1 MNESLPDV
9 AAYEKE
15 LEKTEDKYKKGKLS
29 DTTFESICE
38 DLNKKIEEGHDY
50 RFVGKVGQ
58 FTPVKPGKGG
68 GLLMRGKD
76 GKYAAAQGSTGYR
89 FLESDMVNADGNRES
104 VDMRY
109 YNKLVDDAV
118 DAINKYGDFERFVS
132 GDPYITEPKMPD
144 FMNIPEDANEEEGL
158 PWD

>member
-1 MNESLPDV
+1 M
-9 AAYEKE
+9 
-15 LEKTEDKYKKGKLS
+15 S

-50 RFVGKVGQ
+50 RFIGKVGQ
-58 FTPVKPGKGG
+58 FTPVKPGEGG

-76 GKYAAAQGSTGYR
+76 GKYAAAQGSTGYH
-89 FLESDMVNADGNRES
+89 FLESDMVNVDGNRES

-132 GDPYITEPKMPD
+132 DDPYTREPKMQD
-144 FMNIPEDANEEEGL
+144 LMTITADATEEEGL